1 MKRDP
6 LAERVLLDRSQRLAR
21 LSVATWPST
30 VEKRLAEQQE
40 VLGDAW
46 AERSTAELLEE
57 ISAEAV
63 DIGAWAA
70 LTAQTLVNANLDADT
85 VLTVGEMLARAVG
98 AAAEVHACVVGAKLA
113 LRKATVR

>member
-21 LSVATWPST
+21 LSVAAWPSV
-30 VEKRLAEQQE
+30 VESRLAEQQE

-63 DIGAWAA
+63 DIGAWSA
-70 LTAQTLVNANLDADT
+70 LTAQTLIDANLDADA
-85 VLTVGEMLARAVG
+85 VVTVGEMLARATG
-98 AAAEVHACVVGAKLA
+98 AAAEAHGYVVAAQAA
-113 LRKATVR
+113 LRKAGHP